1 MEKSLF
7 HVHHFLKQVLIEW
20 LILFSKVKYISGPG
34 EMLVPIGSSIPF
46 FTAVPEMTVCT
57 NLGENCGSVNIQRT
71 FLIFIFLRISINLP
85 TLVEVPELTV
95 TEAIGLS

>member
-1 MEKSLF
+1 MGNSLIQ
-7 HVHHFLKQVLIEW
+7 VHHFLKQALIEW

-46 FTAVPEMTVCT
+46 ITAVPEMTVFT
-57 NLGENCGSVNIQRT
+57 NLEGNCGSVKIQRT
-71 FLIFIFLRISINLP
+71 FLFFIFLRISINLP
-85 TLVEVPELTV
+85 TLVEKPELTV